1 MSEKDWLSTYAEG
14 WMKGDPKTILE
25 VVADDYILDDPNA
38 GRIGK
43 QDFPDYLNQL
53 KETVS
58 SLRDGESESPFMEL
72 SEVVTQQDGDGLTAW
87 CWWTIP
93 GTEIMGSGLIKVG
106 PAGVLSERIAYYT
119 RLS

>member
-25 VVADDYILDDPNA
+25 VVADDYIFDDPNA

-43 QDFPDYLNQL
+43 QDFLDYMNQL

-58 SLRDGESESPFMEL
+58 SLGKPREFLLFQP
-72 SEVVTQQDGDGLTAW
+72 
-87 CWWTIP
+87 C
-93 GTEIMGSGLIKVG
+93 
-106 PAGVLSERIAYYT
+106 
-119 RLS
+119 